1 MNGGARWDFI
11 YNAINGLCRSDV
23 CEWVQDES
31 SMEGALGPLVGQIY
45 ETRNRLSE
53 RLGVEPDNDPD
64 LEQLIEGIEEF
75 ARACGKLMYH
85 YGYQDGENLK

>member
-1 MNGGARWDFI
+1 MNGGARWEFI
-11 YNAINGLCRSDV
+11 YKAINGLCRSDV

-53 RLGVEPDNDPD
+53 RLGVELDNDPD

-75 ARACGKLMYH
+75 AHACGKLMYH